1 MPKPRRPESGRSR
14 YGSRRTPGRS
24 QPTATITLP
33 VETALDPP
41 PIPDEVEWTDAQRD
55 RWRSLW
61 TSPQSFMWDE
71 TAAGTVAVLITYE
84 TALLSGAASAWQA
97 QEYRYAS
104 EALGLTP
111 KAMQTLGWKLEGTQ

>member
-1 MPKPRRPESGRSR
+1 MPKSRKPESLRSR
-14 YGSRRTPGRS
+14 YGSRRAPGTA

-33 VETALDPP
+33 AEVDLDPP
-41 PIPDEVEWTDAQRD
+41 PTPAVVDWTDAQRA
-55 RWRSLW
+55 RWTELW
-61 TSPQSFMWDE
+61 TSPQAFMWDE

-84 TALLSGAASAWQA
+84 TAILSGVASAWQA

-111 KAMQTLGWKLEGTQ
+111 KAMQTLGWKLEGTE